1 MVNLTPWTP
10 RTEIEPLSALTRDPF
25 FRRFFN
31 LMEPDL
37 EETGRWLPGMNV
49 YETKENLVVEIDI
62 PGIDPKSVEINLQ
75 GQMLTVNGERKV
87 PEFSEEVRVH
97 RHEPGY
103 GRFQR
108 TVQLP
113 VQIDADKVRAKAD
126 RGVMTITMPKAR
138 EFVGRQIPIECK

>member
-1 MVNLTPWTP
+1 MVNLTPWNP
-10 RTEIEPLSALTRDPF
+10 RAELEPFTSFTRDPF
-25 FRRFFN
+25 FRRFLN

-37 EETGRWLPGMNV
+37 EESGRWLPNMNV
-49 YETKENLVVEIDI
+49 YETKENLVVEVDI

-75 GQMLTVNGERKV
+75 GQTLTVNGERHV
-87 PEFSEEVRVH
+87 PQFSDDVRIL

-113 VQIDADKVRAKAD
+113 VQIDPEKVAAKAD
-126 RGVMTITMPKAR
+126 MGVMTITMPKAK
-138 EFVGRQIPIECK
+138 EYVGRQIPIECK

>member
-1 MVNLTPWTP
+1 MVNLTHWTP
-10 RTEIEPLSALTRDPF
+10 RTELEPFTSLTRDPF

-37 EETGRWLPGMNV
+37 EEGNRWLPGMNV

-75 GQMLTVNGERKV
+75 GQTLSVTGERRV
-87 PEFSEEVRVH
+87 PEFSEDVRVH
-97 RHEPGY
+97 RHEPAY

-113 VQIDADKVRAKAD
+113 VQIDPEQVKAKAD
-126 RGVMTITMPKAR
+126 MGVMTITLPKAR
-138 EFVGRQIPIECK
+138 EYVGRQIPIEIK